1 MPVPLNKFTDAE
13 LLTLCALADE
23 IFVQFD
29 LGKVLTEAGAGFLRI
44 MQEKQLWTPKD
55 SGGQEI

>member
-1 MPVPLNKFTDAE
+1 MPVPLDKFTDKE

-29 LGKVLTEAGAGFLRI
+29 LGKVLTEAETGFLAMMRS
-44 MQEKQLWTPKD
+44 KQLWTPETD
-55 SGGQEI
+55 GQAV

>member
-1 MPVPLNKFTDAE
+1 MPVPLDKFTDKE

-29 LGKVLTEAGAGFLRI
+29 LGKVLTEAETGFLAMMRS
-44 MQEKQLWTPKD
+44 KQLWTPA
-55 SGGQEI
+55 EE